1 MEVRCWGQEART
13 IILAQETR
21 WAWQQTKKMK
31 CCRRLK
37 IHSLLQKLVDEG
49 RTTARAIAD
58 VKLAYGA
65 AKLVTQFSKAIW
77 LIPTHPSL
85 NPLPQRRNDP
95 PLRPP
100 RPPLHLEG
108 VVVAIEEG
116 VLQPSCQDSAGLAP
130 TSDPPLFQG

>member
-1 MEVRCWGQEART
+1 MEVRCWGQEARA

-21 WAWQQTKKMK
+21 WAWQQTKQMK

-49 RTTARAIAD
+49 RTTACAIAD

-65 AKLVTQFSKAIW
+65 AKLVTQFSEAIW

-95 PLRPP
+95 PLAPP
-100 RPPLHLEG
+100 NRGRDRGAGRGGRVQALPTQHSES
-108 VVVAIEEG
+108 E
-116 VLQPSCQDSAGLAP
+116 PSIV
-130 TSDPPLFQG
+130 